1 MAVNNLPAIEHE
13 IRNVTE
19 LQAHHEEVARRAQ
32 TEEEVSGDIA
42 LESEEKTYQFT
53 LHFPKLKQLFTLMMD
68 VHSNGRLSPELL
80 NSLMLHFQV
89 HYDAEIQNTKNYKAA
104 LALEE
109 HHDTEYHR
117 HAELASNLELRH
129 LVLLAF
135 RDDLQLQ
142 EQGADNTP
150 LQDVNLNV

>member
-53 LHFPKLKQLFTLMMD
+53 LHFTKLKELFTLMMD
-68 VHSNGRLSPELL
+68 VHRNGRLSPELL
-80 NSLMLHFQV
+80 NSLMLHFQF
-89 HYDAEIQNTKNYKAA
+89 HYDAEVQNVKKYKTA
-104 LALEE
+104 LALEK
-109 HHDTEYHR
+109 HHDTMYHR
-117 HAELASNLELRH
+117 HAELASILELRRNT
-129 LVLLAF
+129 LL
-135 RDDLQLQ
+135 RLQEQEQEQ
-142 EQGADNTP
+142 EQGADH
-150 LQDVNLNV
+150 D

>member
-53 LHFPKLKQLFTLMMD
+53 VLFPMLKQLFTLITELY
-68 VHSNGRLSPELL
+68 STGRLHPEVLH
-80 NSLMLHFQV
+80 SLMLHFQV
-89 HYDAEIQNTKNYKAA
+89 HYDCRNPEH
-104 LALEE
+104 EE
-109 HHDTEYHR
+109 
-117 HAELASNLELRH
+117 L
-129 LVLLAF
+129 
-135 RDDLQLQ
+135 
-142 EQGADNTP
+142 
-150 LQDVNLNV
+150 